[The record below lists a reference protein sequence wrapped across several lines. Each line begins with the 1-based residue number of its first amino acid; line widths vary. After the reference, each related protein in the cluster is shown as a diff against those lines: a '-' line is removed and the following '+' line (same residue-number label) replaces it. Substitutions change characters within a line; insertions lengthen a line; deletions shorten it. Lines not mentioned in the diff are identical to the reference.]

1 MEGEAA
7 KSVHYR
13 IQPIDDNGNL
23 IGKEQVHNYVR
34 ESLLAIPPLL
44 GYQSM
49 IPNLPGYVINDV
61 DYYLRLEFVKCS

>member
-1 MEGEAA
+1 MEGEAP

-61 DYYLRLEFVKCS
+61 D